1 MRIPD
6 HIIEQVR
13 ERTDIAD
20 IVGEYVALKPRG
32 NRLWGL
38 SPFTSEKTPSFTVTP
53 EKGVYYCF
61 STNKGGNVF
70 TFLME
75 MEGISFTEAVE
86 RLARRAGIEI
96 PRSGADNEREK
107 GREALLELYRR
118 VSGSFHYLLTEKESG
133 KPALEYLR
141 NRGVSDE
148 SIAVFKLGYS
158 PASPYWLYNFLRR
171 KNYSEDFLARSGLFT
186 RRDPKRALFADRLMF
201 PIFSRSG
208 DVIAFGARLLRGDG
222 PKYLNS
228 PNTEIFNKSRN
239 LYGLSQA
246 LPSIRKRGEFVL
258 VEGYTDVIALHQAGE
273 STGLAP
279 LGTSFTEEQASLLS
293 RYADRAVLVFDS
305 DRAGMD
311 AARKAALL
319 CEMHELRPSIVEL
332 PPGSD
337 PADLLSDGET
347 DTLKNLVENATN
359 SLEYFV
365 TTAQKHNTDS
375 SPETADLVLR
385 VVFPYIEG
393 MRSEVR
399 REASL
404 SFVADELGLDRRAV
418 RNDFSARGKG
428 SGARARKDQE
438 TAESEARKP
447 ADAGDHRNPEL
458 FLMLAVAVHREYYPS
473 VRTRIAA
480 DDLTDPAA
488 RELYIAIEEAYRAEE
503 QDLDSL
509 LERITDTQ
517 LVSRVAEQAS
527 RDEYGEA
534 IETYVNDTVRVVR
547 RQILLR
553 RRNALNARL
562 RRSTKSTVDE
572 RHLLEELMAID
583 GELQKLKV
591 VSND

>member
-13 ERTDIAD
+13 EQTEIAD
-20 IVGEYVALKPRG
+20 IVGEYVALKPKG

-38 SPFTSEKTPSFTVTP
+38 SPFASEKTPSFTVTP

-75 MEGISFTEAVE
+75 MEGFAFTEAVE
-86 RLARRAGIEI
+86 QLARRAGIEI
-96 PRSGADNEREK
+96 PRSAADSEREK

-118 VSGSFHYLLTEKESG
+118 VSGSFHYLLTDRDSG
-133 KPALEYLR
+133 TSALEYLR
-141 NRGVSDE
+141 NRGVSDD
-148 SIAVFKLGYS
+148 SIATFKLGYS
-158 PASPYWLYNFLRR
+158 PSSPHWLHRFLRS
-171 KNYSEDFLARSGLFT
+171 KNYSEEFLARSGLFT
-186 RRDPKRALFADRLMF
+186 RRDPKRSLFTGRLMF

-208 DVIAFGARLLRGDG
+208 DVIAFGARLLEGEG

-228 PNTEIFNKSRN
+228 PNTEIFNKSQN

-246 LPSIRKRGEFVL
+246 LPFIRKREEFVL

-273 STGLAP
+273 SSGLAP

-293 RYADRAVLVFDS
+293 RYAARAVLVFDS

-319 CEMHELRPSIVEL
+319 CETHELRPSIVDL

-337 PADLLSDGET
+337 PADLLSDGNA
-347 DTLKNLVENATN
+347 DTLNNLAKNATN
-359 SLEYFV
+359 ALEYFI
-365 TTAQKHNTDS
+365 TTAQKHNTNS
-375 SPETADLVLR
+375 SPETADLVLGE
-385 VVFPYIEG
+385 VFPYIEG
-393 MRSEVR
+393 ISSEVR

-418 RNDFSARGKG
+418 QNDFAARGK
-428 SGARARKDQE
+428 SNVARKQRNQE
-438 TAESEARKP
+438 PAESDARKP
-447 ADAGDHRNPEL
+447 ADAGDYRNPEL
-458 FLMLAVAVHREYYPS
+458 FLMLAVAVHREYYAS
-473 VRTRIAA
+473 VRKRISAE
-480 DDLTDPAA
+480 DLNDPAA

-509 LERITDTQ
+509 LERITDER

-534 IETYVNDTVRVVR
+534 IESYVNDTVRVVR
-547 RQILLR
+547 RQTLLR

-562 RRSTKSTVDE
+562 RRSTKSTEDE

-583 GELQKLKV
+583 GELQKLRV

>member
-75 MEGISFTEAVE
+75 MEGIAFTEAVE

-96 PRSGADNEREK
+96 PRSAEDTERER

-133 KPALEYLR
+133 RQALEYLR

-148 SIAVFKLGYS
+148 SIETFKLGFS
-158 PASPYWLYNFLRR
+158 PSSPYWLHNFLRR

-186 RRDPKRALFADRLMF
+186 RRDPRRALFAGRLMF

-208 DVIAFGARLLRGDG
+208 DVIAFGARLLTGDG

-228 PNTEIFNKSRN
+228 PNTDIFHKSRN
-239 LYGLSQA
+239 LYGLAQA
-246 LPSIRKRGEFVL
+246 LPAIRKREEFML

-273 STGLAP
+273 ESAVAP
-279 LGTSFTEEQASLLS
+279 LGTSFTDEQASMLS
-293 RYADRAVLVFDS
+293 RYAERAVLVFDS

-319 CEMHELRPSIVEL
+319 CEMHELRPFIVDL
-332 PPGSD
+332 PAGSD
-337 PADLLSDGET
+337 PADLLADGDT
-347 DTLKNLVENATN
+347 GTLKNLSKNATN

-365 TTAQKHNTDS
+365 ITAQKQHTDS
-375 SPETADLVLR
+375 SPESADLVLR
-385 VVFPYIEG
+385 EVFPYIEG

-418 RNDFSARGKG
+418 HNDFA
-428 SGARARKDQE
+428 ARKKGAARQGRNDQE
-438 TAESEARKP
+438 TVESRTRTP
-447 ADAGDHRNPEL
+447 AGAGDNRNPEL
-458 FLMLAVAVHREYYPS
+458 LLMLAVAVHRGYYPL
-473 VRTRIAA
+473 VRKRIAA
-480 DDLTDPAA
+480 ADLTDPAA

-503 QDLDSL
+503 HDLDSL
-509 LERITDTQ
+509 LGRITDER

-534 IETYVNDTVRVVR
+534 IETYIADTVRVVR
-547 RQILLR
+547 RKTLLR
-553 RRNALNARL
+553 RRNALKVRL
-562 RRSTKSTVDE
+562 QRSTKSADEE

-583 GELQKLKV
+583 NELQKLKV

>member
-13 ERTDIAD
+13 ERTDIGD
-20 IVGEYVALKPRG
+20 IVGEYVTLKPRG

-75 MEGISFTEAVE
+75 MEGIAFTEAVE

-96 PRSGADNEREK
+96 PRSAADGERER

-118 VSGSFHYLLTEKESG
+118 VTGSFHYLLTENESG
-133 KPALEYLR
+133 RPALDYLQT
-141 NRGVSDE
+141 RGVSDR
-148 SIAVFKLGYS
+148 SIETFRLGFS
-158 PASPYWLYNFLRR
+158 PRSPYWLYDFLRR

-186 RRDPKRALFADRLMF
+186 RRDPRRALFAGRLMF

-208 DVIAFGARLLRGDG
+208 DVIAFGARLLSGDG

-228 PNTEIFNKSRN
+228 PNTDIFHKSRN
-239 LYGLSQA
+239 LYGLPQA
-246 LPSIRKRGEFVL
+246 LPAIRKRGEFML

-273 STGLAP
+273 TNAIAP
-279 LGTSFTEEQASLLS
+279 LGTSFTEEQASMLS
-293 RYADRAVLVFDS
+293 RYAERAVLVFDS

-319 CEMHELRPSIVEL
+319 CEMQELRPSIVDL
-332 PPGSD
+332 PAGSD
-337 PADLLSDGET
+337 PADLLSDGDT
-347 DTLKNLVENATN
+347 DSLKNLAKHATN

-365 TTAQKHNTDS
+365 ITAQKQNTDS
-375 SPETADLVLR
+375 SPEGADLVLR
-385 VVFPYIEG
+385 EVFPYIEG

-418 RNDFSARGKG
+418 HNDFAARRKG
-428 SGARARKDQE
+428 VDRRGRNDQE
-438 TAESEARKP
+438 TSESDTRNPAGAR
-447 ADAGDHRNPEL
+447 DHRNPEL
-458 FLMLAVAVHREYYPS
+458 LLMLAVAVHREHYPS
-473 VRTRIAA
+473 VRKRIAA
-480 DDLTDPAA
+480 ADLTDPAA

-509 LERITDTQ
+509 LERITDER

-534 IETYVNDTVRVVR
+534 VGSYIADTVRVVR
-547 RQILLR
+547 RKTLLR
-553 RRNALNARL
+553 RRNALKVRL
-562 RRSTKSTVDE
+562 QRSTRSAEDE
-572 RHLLEELMAID
+572 RQLLEELMAID
-583 GELQKLKV
+583 NELQKLKV